1 MERATRLRFSA
12 AAPVVLWYGLLVL
25 ATVVMHITRETQ
37 ESQAHVVLI
46 YLLIVLGGS
55 VSGGRPLG
63 FTLAAAATILVSYY
77 FQYPFDEFSLT
88 KPIDAIVLSAFFATA
103 GTTTYLLVRAQ
114 EEAAQART
122 RAREIEQLSDQASH
136 AAALREA
143 ARFKDILLASVSHDL
158 RTPLTSIKAL
168 AQDAADLGDANAE
181 IIVAQAERLS
191 KMVAHLLDM
200 SRLNA
205 GAFPVTI
212 ELNTVEDL
220 VGAAML
226 EMTGTKGAD
235 RIRVDI
241 DYSAPALV
249 GMFDFVES
257 LRILTNLLDNAL
269 VYSPLRSPVILSAT
283 RREDWLEI
291 SVADS
296 GPGIPRS
303 DTEQIFEPF
312 YRHPSTS
319 GTVPGT
325 GLGLSIARSLA
336 EAQGGQL
343 TYTERPGGGSIFA
356 LRLLAAPESAVAD
369 SGLLFES

>member
-1 MERATRLRFSA
+1 MS
-12 AAPVVLWYGLLVL
+12 VVLWYGLLIL
-25 ATVVMHITRETQ
+25 ATVVMHMARETQ
-37 ESQAHVVLI
+37 ESQAHVVLT

-63 FTLAAAATILVSYY
+63 FTLAAAATLLVSYY

-88 KPIDAIVLSAFFATA
+88 KPIDAVVLSAFFATS

-114 EEAAQART
+114 EEAAQAR
-122 RAREIEQLSDQASH
+122 ARTEEIEQLSDQASH

-168 AQDAADLGDANAE
+168 AQDAADLGDANSE

-205 GAFPVTI
+205 GEFPVTI
-212 ELNTVEDL
+212 ELNTAEDL
-220 VGAAML
+220 VGAAVL
-226 EMTGTKGAD
+226 EMKGTSGAE
-235 RIRVDI
+235 RIRVEI

-269 VYSPLRSPVILSAT
+269 LYSPANTPVVLSAT
-283 RREDWLEI
+283 RVGDWLQLSI
-291 SVADS
+291 ADR
-296 GPGIPRS
+296 GPGVP
-303 DTEQIFEPF
+303 DADVQQIFEPF
-312 YRHPSTS
+312 YRHASTS
-319 GTVPGT
+319 STVPGT
-325 GLGLSIARSLA
+325 GLGLAIARSLA

-343 TYTERPGGGSIFA
+343 TFSKRPEGGSTFA
-356 LRLLAAPESAVAD
+356 LRLRAVGESIL
-369 SGLLFES
+369 SFED